1 MAILDVELAG
11 DAAYTAQEI
20 MASVN
25 KWEKNPDWDSAIRR
39 LKARKARLLDP
50 AVGKQ
55 AKADLGTKVAFSRRN
70 ASRLNSFL
78 PGEYVKVKVSQYSAK
93 MHGRIKLRSNGP
105 YRVLQN
111 WGPQLVLEGLE
122 RSVPSFLC
130 SRFYH
135 DVCARGE
142 AEEET
147 GDDAGG
153 EEGTGDSGGNGE
165 RAGAAV
171 TADHGGGGGRRR
183 RRARQLAPTESPR
196 RNVEGLTPLQR
207 RLIKGERYCPPP
219 PGATE

>member
-1 MAILDVELAG
+1 MVGILGVGLAG

-25 KWEKNPDWDSAIRR
+25 KWEKNPGWDSAIRR
-39 LKARKARLLDP
+39 LKARKARLLD
-50 AVGKQ
+50 AAAEKQ
-55 AKADLGTKVAFSRRN
+55 AKADLGTKVAFFRRN
-70 ASRLNSFL
+70 ATRLNSFL

-147 GDDAGG
+147 GDDAGE
-153 EEGTGDSGGNGE
+153 EEGTGESGGNGE

-171 TADHGGGGGRRR
+171 TAEHGGGGGRRR
-183 RRARQLAPTESPR
+183 RRARQLAPTE
-196 RNVEGLTPLQR
+196 
-207 RLIKGERYCPPP
+207 RLR
-219 PGATE
+219 